1 MFSMLTLIHGNGIA
15 YLEDNP
21 GFVVTDC
28 PKNWLVTLTCLAER
42 KNVTFINAYARE
54 WLQNGKFPGEKAI
67 DPYRAIIRAFPDE
80 KVIVD
85 PFMGSGTT
93 GMAAILEDRE
103 FIGIEIDAERFKYAE
118 SRLQNT
124 AAGANPYHF

>member
-1 MFSMLTLIHGNGIA
+1 MLTLIHGNGA
-15 YLEDNP
+15 AWLEENT
-21 GFVVTDC
+21 GFIVTDC
-28 PKNWLVTLTCLAER
+28 PKHLVSVVIATCEA
-42 KNVTFINAYARE
+42 NDSVFVNAYARE

-93 GMAAILEDRE
+93 GIAAILEDRD
-103 FIGIEIDAERFKYAE
+103 FIGIEIDAKRFKYAE

-124 AAGANPYHF
+124 AAGANPYNF